1 MGTFSSL
8 CLAKALAHGFGIMTH
23 ETEIP
28 DSAIARPI
36 HGELQT
42 SDDSRRAFPARAFYD
57 LAQGDGFDPDYTTPH
72 LPVAAAFGAERLH
85 QCRRWGAYDLG
96 RVIAENPNALFR
108 STCLLSNDN
117 KADMWDD
124 LTFRFG
130 PRSFLFVEES
140 RMVGFAETPN
150 EAERLVSMF
159 SKKYSKPAKPTGG
172 RFYLIKSG
180 DEISVEGVPL
190 GEKTILNDESFRLH
204 YGEAGLEWHQV
215 FTTKLSESNHG
226 LSILEGRP
234 GTGKTSYLRH
244 LMGVLKTS
252 HRFYFIPTSTMSV
265 LSDPNFIGF
274 WTEQRRDHPD
284 SKFVVILED
293 SDAALMT
300 RGSDNREEV
309 SALLN
314 ISDGMLGDFLRLQI
328 ICTINCRAADID
340 QALLRPGRLLC
351 HRVFGKLDYAQ
362 ASRLAESLGRKLP
375 VARDYSLAEVFAG
388 HDAVA
393 MERPRIG
400 FAA

>member
-8 CLAKALAHGFGIMTH
+8 YPATGLAHGFGVMNH
-23 ETEIP
+23 NTEITP
-28 DSAIARPI
+28 SATAQPI
-36 HGELQT
+36 HGESQT
-42 SDDSRRAFPARAFYD
+42 SDGSSSALPVRVFCDIAA
-57 LAQGDGFDPDYTTPH
+57 GDGFEPDYNTPH

-96 RVIAENPNALFR
+96 RVIAENTDALFR
-108 STCLLSNDN
+108 SACQLSHKN
-117 KADMWDD
+117 KADKWDD

-130 PRSFLFVEES
+130 PRSFLFVDGSE
-140 RMVGFAETPN
+140 MVGFAETPG
-150 EAERLVSMF
+150 EAERLVSTF
-159 SKKYSKPAKPTGG
+159 SEKYSKPPEPTGG

-180 DEISVEGVPL
+180 DGISVEGVPL
-190 GEKTILNDESFRLH
+190 GAQTILTEESFRLH
-204 YGEAGLEWHQV
+204 YGDTGLKWHQG
-215 FTTKLSESNHG
+215 FTKTLGESNHG

-252 HRFYFIPTSTMSV
+252 HRFYFVPTATMSV

-274 WTEQRRDHPD
+274 WADQRRNCPD
-284 SKFVVILED
+284 RRFVVILED

-300 RGSDNREEV
+300 RGSDNREQV